1 MASKNNSLP
10 HRWEE
15 TRKARADTVRALEDL
30 ATRARDHLAS
40 PTPEL
45 MKQVFDL
52 LDLRVLVTIDGLE
65 LSGTVP
71 IGDWDDDEAAVGEL
85 RSGVPQRLCSN
96 LTGAVALH
104 FVHVDDW
111 VPQRIVTATRQ
122 SSREP
127 TM

>member
-1 MASKNNSLP
+1 
-10 HRWEE
+10 
-15 TRKARADTVRALEDL
+15 
-30 ATRARDHLAS
+30 
-40 PTPEL
+40 

-85 RSGVPQRLCSN
+85 RSGVPQRLGSN

-111 VPQRIVTATRQ
+111 VPQRIVTATRTVITRTNDVIAG
-122 SSREP
+122 SAYRHICAS
-127 TM
+127 